1 MNVLICGLGS
11 IGQRHVRI
19 LRKILGEQITI
30 GAVRV
35 RKRAIVINDDL
46 TAIEGIDPIS
56 HYNLIEYPSYSDAFE
71 AGQHVVFVTNPVSMH
86 VETALMAV
94 KKRCHVFI
102 EKPLS
107 HNLIDI
113 EVLRNEVV
121 RQRVVAAV
129 GYQLRFHP
137 MLERVEQLLRQRTI
151 GDIVSADV
159 HFGEWLPGMHPYED
173 YRESHAARADQGGG
187 VVLALSHEIDLVA
200 WLFGSPISVVAA
212 GGHLS
217 DLSLE
222 GVEDTADL
230 LLTYN
235 MDGRSVPVHIHLDF
249 VQRIPRRRGIIV
261 GTHGSIEW
269 DYFSNELNVSAGRA
283 DIQTTRYSDFRRNL
297 MFERQASDFFEAIRT
312 NRDARVSLAA
322 GLQTLKVC
330 LAARQ
335 AMQHGNI
342 QRL

>member
-19 LRKILGEQITI
+19 LRKVLGEQIKI
-30 GAVRV
+30 GTVRL

-46 TAIEGIDPIS
+46 TATEGVDPVNY
-56 HYNLIEYPSYSDAFE
+56 YNLVEYPSFHDAFE
-71 AGQHVVFVTNPVSMH
+71 ARQHVVFVTNPISMH
-86 VETALMAV
+86 VETALKAV
-94 KKRCHVFI
+94 KNGCHVFI

-107 HNLIDI
+107 HNLTDIDA
-113 EVLRNEVV
+113 LQNEIVQ
-121 RQRVVAAV
+121 QRVVAAV

-137 MLERVEQLLRQRTI
+137 MLERVEQLLRQRAI

-200 WLFGSPISVVAA
+200 WLFGSPTTVAAA

-222 GVEDTADL
+222 GVEDTVDL

-235 MDGRSVPVHIHLDF
+235 MDGRSVPVHVHLDF
-249 VQRIPRRRGIIV
+249 VQRPPRRRGIIV

-269 DYFSNELNVSAGRA
+269 DYFSSELNVSAGRA
-283 DIQTTRYSDFRRNL
+283 DIQTVRFSDFRRNL
-297 MFERQASDFFEAIRT
+297 MFERQATDFFEAIRM

-322 GLQTLKVC
+322 GLQTLKIC

-335 AMQHGNI
+335 AMQQGNI